1 MGKLSASMARWFR
14 GPAAGARQQRA
25 STRDDGVA
33 TAGARAGPES
43 PRAQEEARPRDG
55 PPAGAVAAAARD
67 DFGPA
72 SPAAAQHAEHAEQ
85 AHDCCAICLRSL
97 EPGEPASVVFRKC
110 RHLFHSECIGPWL
123 KLAGTCPCCRDVV
136 TEEQKAPAAE
146 SPAAQ
151 RAASSS
157 SALSNTIT
165 APSLRVESLRVDE
178 IRAPSIRSEEIP

>member
-33 TAGARAGPES
+33 TAGPRAGPES

-55 PPAGAVAAAARD
+55 SPAGAVAAAARD
-67 DFGPA
+67 DSGPA
-72 SPAAAQHAEHAEQ
+72 SPAAAGAAAQHAEHAEQ

-110 RHLFHSECIGPWL
+110 RCSC
-123 KLAGTCPCCRDVV
+123 
-136 TEEQKAPAAE
+136 
-146 SPAAQ
+146 
-151 RAASSS
+151 S
-157 SALSNTIT
+157 SAHVGSR
-165 APSLRVESLRVDE
+165 APCGAAVPSAGLPSACVAALVRAGGEGGVTFAGGERVESPCRHDG
-178 IRAPSIRSEEIP
+178 